1 MINKLTPE
9 EVKQI
14 RFGVRRR
21 SEGREIFVRN
31 SFSRV
36 LDLLE
41 PSDPRYNKFLEIITL
56 PVTEIVELIDP
67 YSPPEIQTG

>member
-9 EVKQI
+9 ELDHI

-21 SEGREIFVRN
+21 GEGREIFVRN

-41 PSDPRYNKFLEIITL
+41 PSDPRYDKFLEIGTL
-56 PVTEIVELIDP
+56 PVTEIIEIDR
-67 YSPPEIQTG
+67 